1 MNQPSTP
8 GHHHISTDEAVSRVV
23 EWWNEGRPAG
33 SRCDIV
39 SGHAADEVLEEVHRR
54 TPRSLL
60 LDAAGQTPE
69 EIVTEVL
76 GFVGVPSAAQINTP
90 WRHLRKYFSA
100 DTYILLK
107 NAHRAESSRRRAH
120 QVLSARMHDFPG
132 VNIRLARE
140 VADAAGGHIH
150 LAKKAIDAL
159 FTFSA
164 GLCIPLSMEITAAWW
179 DGFSLR
185 WRAITSTTPSK
196 GMRGMTGSTVR

>member
-1 MNQPSTP
+1 MPRVISFRGNYVNQPSIP

-100 DTYILLK
+100 DTCILLK
-107 NAHRAESSRRRAH
+107 NAHRAESSRRRAP
-120 QVLSARMHDFPG
+120 PG
-132 VNIRLARE
+132 VERQNARLPRSE
-140 VADAAGGHIH
+140 HPAGEGG
-150 LAKKAIDAL
+150 
-159 FTFSA
+159 S
-164 GLCIPLSMEITAAWW
+164 GC
-179 DGFSLR
+179 
-185 WRAITSTTPSK
+185 
-196 GMRGMTGSTVR
+196 RGRPHPPGQEGD